1 MTENIVT
8 GKKYRILTDATQDI
22 WDRISFWTK
31 ASDVYYDDNS
41 NAEANRPIGIL
52 KRGTAYVVGT
62 VAYEITA
69 PSWVMLKCTTAG
81 TTAASTPSTYKTIS
95 SSGTVITDG
104 TAKFTVYD
112 IRPTTTLSTNA
123 YSVPT
128 VSLLNTQISNL
139 SPKEVSSTSGYTIN
153 QNVCY
158 TLGKLVNLSVGVLA
172 PAGYNAGNYL
182 NIAQAPV
189 APKKETIGTA
199 LVLYGTYTFATA
211 VKITTNGKIHI
222 LTLSQVFQIAG
233 NNNCDISFDICY
245 VSA

>member
-139 SPKEVSSTSGYTIN
+139 SKSVDYTSS
-153 QNVCY
+153 
-158 TLGKLVNLSVGVLA
+158 L
-172 PAGYNAGNYL
+172 
-182 NIAQAPV
+182 
-189 APKKETIGTA
+189 TIGTNSTWTGKSLRKMGNICQLQTNMA
-199 LVLYGTYTFATA
+199 FNIANTGSYSLGYVPADCRPKVDVSEIYPVPNGSYATITIQASDGQILVYATQSLYQW
-211 VKITTNGKIHI
+211 
-222 LTLSQVFQIAG
+222 S
-233 NNNCDISFDICY
+233 ISVHMMY
-245 VSA
+245 MSN

>member
-128 VSLLNTQISNL
+128 VSLLNTQISKCL
-139 SPKEVSSTSGYTIN
+139 KLKTVYGSVPSASSGQVYPLYPSGITF
-153 QNVCY
+153 QNA
-158 TLGKLVNLSVGVLA
+158 VLA
-172 PAGYNAGNYL
+172 L
-182 NIAQAPV
+182 R
-189 APKKETIGTA
+189 
-199 LVLYGTYTFATA
+199 
-211 VKITTNGKIHI
+211 
-222 LTLSQVFQIAG
+222 VFDAG
-233 NNNCDISFDICY
+233 NNMLVNPSWAEVRLYQSNAYIYFNNIPQSSQGGTYYLDF
-245 VSA
+245 VTT